1 MKKKSPATLLALF
14 CGWIA
19 LFSALTSAMSAADQ
33 AVTGTVEGRVLNAAS
48 GQYLEK
54 ARLTIT
60 GTRLETFS
68 DSEGNY
74 RFVDVPA
81 GTARVDLAGIPTEP
95 YPLARYPHMFL
106 DDHLIAGTHKIR
118 RRVQNPVRHPANP
131 VLTSAYP
138 WESLRVHPY
147 GGVVY
152 DGEKKRFRMWY
163 MPYGPN
169 WKPSRTAY
177 AESVDG
183 VRWEK
188 PLLNLHP
195 FEGYDRTNIVLAPE
209 GGTNG
214 IGVFR
219 DANER
224 DPSRRFKAMFDTYTA
239 SGRAQNVVYSAD
251 GLHWNPAAGI
261 QVLKGK
267 KDSGISVFW
276 SERLGK
282 YMAFVRG
289 YDPDPKPP
297 LPPPGVF
304 RLRTHA
310 YTESPDFLHWT
321 EPVSIIRTDEVDGK
335 GGVVQVYGMSV
346 MPYGDVFV
354 GLLCLLHI
362 QEMVYESHPADRNW
376 DGAPRGTPLEVGYLD
391 VQLAVSRDGRNWSR
405 VGNRELFIPR
415 GRPGEWDDE
424 EIRPMQSWV
433 QKDDKIH
440 FYFLGS
446 SNAHATG
453 SPGAVGLAT
462 LDADRFVAV
471 EPLFSKDIG
480 LIETKALQGEGSRL
494 LVNAAMADGKLQL
507 EGLDGGGAPIPG
519 FEAANCLLVRHDELR
534 YEVRWRSP
542 TGIVSVHELAA
553 RSTAFRLRF
562 LLQGNVKLFAFQI
575 E

>member
-1 MKKKSPATLLALF
+1 
-14 CGWIA
+14 
-19 LFSALTSAMSAADQ
+19 
-33 AVTGTVEGRVLNAAS
+33 
-48 GQYLEK
+48 
-54 ARLTIT
+54 
-60 GTRLETFS
+60 
-68 DSEGNY
+68 
-74 RFVDVPA
+74 
-81 GTARVDLAGIPTEP
+81 
-95 YPLARYPHMFL
+95 MFL

-138 WESLRVHPY
+138 WESLRPHSY

-152 DGEKKRFRMWY
+152 DEEKKRFRMWY

-183 VRWEK
+183 IRWEK

-195 FEGYDRTNIVLAPE
+195 FEGYERTNIVLAPE
-209 GGTNG
+209 GGSNC

-224 DPSRRFKAMFDTYTA
+224 DPNRRFKAMFDTYTA
-239 SGRAQNVVYSAD
+239 SGRVQKVVYSAD
-251 GLHWNPAAGI
+251 GLQWNPAAGI

-282 YMAFVRG
+282 YMAFVRAF
-289 YDPDPKPP
+289 DPEPKPP
-297 LPPPGVF
+297 LPPLGVF

-321 EPVSIIRTDEVDGK
+321 EPVTVIRTDEMDGI
-335 GGVVQVYGMSV
+335 GGMVQVYGMSV

-354 GLLCLLHI
+354 GLLVLLHI
-362 QEMVYESHPADRNW
+362 QEMVNELHPGFRNW
-376 DGAPRGTPLEVGYLD
+376 DGGPQGAPLEVGTLD

-433 QKDDKIH
+433 LKDDKIH

-453 SPGAVGLAT
+453 SPGALGLAT

-471 EPLFSKDIG
+471 EPLFSKDPG
-480 LIETKALQGEGSRL
+480 FLETKALKGEGRRL
-494 LVNAAMADGKLQL
+494 LVNAAMAGGKLQL
-507 EGLDGGGAPIPG
+507 EGLDGSGTLISG
-519 FEAANCLLVRHDELR
+519 FEAGNCLLARHDDLR
-534 YEVRWRSP
+534 YEVRWRSS
-542 TGIVSVHELAA
+542 TGTVGLQELAA

-562 LLQGNVKLFAFQI
+562 LLEGNVKLFAFQT